1 MSPARRTSARRP
13 ARASPRARAPGGA
26 PTLTR
31 RALNRATLARQLLLK
46 RARLTPVEAV
56 EALAGL
62 QAQAPRPPFIGL
74 WTRLEKLAAADVLEA
89 FEKRQLVRATAMR
102 GTIHWLSAKDYRQ
115 LRASLQPALTW
126 GMNAILRERAKA
138 LDLPALEKAARALF
152 SERPRTFDEAREEL
166 VRRFPKGDERAMGF
180 AVRNVVPLVQVPQGA
195 PWGFPA
201 AADFALAGEWLKGA
215 HSKDDSPLPL
225 ARKYLAAFGPAT
237 PQDFQTWS
245 ALPLPSARDAFEK
258 LRGELRAFRDERGR
272 ELFDLPDAP
281 RPDEDVPAPTRFL
294 PEFDNLV
301 LSHADRTRVIADEH
315 RGKVVTKNLQVRAT
329 FLLGG
334 EVAGTWKV
342 ERKKKAAAL
351 VLEPFGELAKRD
363 LAALEEE
370 GERLLRFCEPD
381 AEDYAVRG
389 A

>member
-1 MSPARRTSARRP
+1 VSPARRASTRARP
-13 ARASPRARAPGGA
+13 APDGA
-26 PTLTR
+26 PALTR
-31 RALNRATLARQLLLK
+31 RALNRATLARQLLLE
-46 RARLTPVEAV
+46 RARLGPVEAV
-56 EALAGL
+56 EALAGM

-74 WTRLEKLAAADVLEA
+74 WTRLEKLAVADVLEA
-89 FEKRQLVRATAMR
+89 FEQHRLVRATLMR
-102 GTIHWLSAKDYRQ
+102 GTLHWLSAKDYRQ

-126 GMNAILRERAKA
+126 GMKSILRERADA
-138 LDLPALEKAARALF
+138 LDLPALEKAARELF
-152 SERPRTFDEAREEL
+152 SERPRTFDEARDEL

-225 ARKYLAAFGPAT
+225 ARRYLAAFGPASA
-237 PQDFQTWS
+237 QDFQTWS
-245 ALPLPSARDAFEK
+245 ALPAAREAFES

-281 RPDEDVPAPTRFL
+281 RPDEGVPAPPRFL

-329 FLLGG
+329 FLLDG
-334 EVAGTWKV
+334 EVTGTWKV

-351 VLEPFGELAKRD
+351 VLEPFDKLAKRD
-363 LAALEEE
+363 LAALEDE

-381 AEDYAVRG
+381 AEDYAVR
-389 A
+389 AA

>member
-1 MSPARRTSARRP
+1 VSPARRAST
-13 ARASPRARAPGGA
+13 RASTRAPPRASAPDGG
-26 PTLTR
+26 PSLSR

-46 RARLTPVEAV
+46 RARLAPVEAV

-74 WTRLEKLAAADVLEA
+74 WTRLEQLAAEDVLEA
-89 FEKRQLVRATAMR
+89 FEQRQLVRATAMR
-102 GTIHWLSAKDYRQ
+102 GTIHWLSARDYRQ

-152 SERPRTFDEAREEL
+152 SERPRTFDEAREAL

-180 AVRNVVPLVQVPQGA
+180 AVRNVVPLVQVPRGA

-201 AADFALAGEWLKGA
+201 AADFALADEWLKGA
-215 HSKDDSPLPL
+215 HSKDDSPFPL

-237 PQDFQTWS
+237 AQDFQAWS
-245 ALPLPSARDAFEK
+245 ALPLPSARGAFES

-281 RPDEDVPAPTRFL
+281 RPGEDVPAPPRFL

-301 LSHADRTRVIADEH
+301 LSHADRTRVVPEAH
-315 RGKVVTKNLQVRAT
+315 RGKLVTKNLQVRAS
-329 FLLGG
+329 FLLDG

-342 ERKKKAAAL
+342 ERRKKAAAL
-351 VLEPFGELAKRD
+351 VLEPFGTLAKRD

-370 GERLLRFCEPD
+370 GERLLRFSEPD
-381 AEDYAVRG
+381 AENYAVR
-389 A
+389 AA

>member
-1 MSPARRTSARRP
+1 MSPARR
-13 ARASPRARAPGGA
+13 RALAKGGA

-31 RALNRATLARQLLLK
+31 RALNRATLARQLLLE
-46 RARLTPVEAV
+46 RARLSPVEAV

-74 WTRLEKLAAADVLEA
+74 WTRLEKLSAQDVLEA

-102 GTIHWLSAKDYRQ
+102 GTLHWLSAKDYRQ
-115 LRASLQPALTW
+115 LRAALQPALTW
-126 GMNAILRERAKA
+126 GMKSILRERAEA

-180 AVRNVVPLVQVPQGA
+180 AVRNVIPLVQVPRGA

-201 AADFALAGEWLKGA
+201 TADFALADEWLKGA
-215 HSKDDSPLPL
+215 HARDDSPLPL
-225 ARKYLAAFGPAT
+225 ARRYLAAFGPASA
-237 PQDFQTWS
+237 QDFQTWS
-245 ALPLPSARDAFEK
+245 ALPAARDAFEG
-258 LRGELRAFRDERGR
+258 LRGELQAFRDERGR

-281 RPDEDVPAPTRFL
+281 RPDEDVPAPPRFL

-301 LSHADRTRVIADEH
+301 LSHADRTRVVAGEH
-315 RGKVVTKNLQVRAT
+315 RGKLVTKNLQVRAT
-329 FLLGG
+329 FLLDG

-351 VLEPFGELAKRD
+351 ALEPFGKLARRD

-370 GERLLRFCEPD
+370 GERLLRFSEPD
-381 AEDYAVRG
+381 AEDYAVR
-389 A
+389 AT